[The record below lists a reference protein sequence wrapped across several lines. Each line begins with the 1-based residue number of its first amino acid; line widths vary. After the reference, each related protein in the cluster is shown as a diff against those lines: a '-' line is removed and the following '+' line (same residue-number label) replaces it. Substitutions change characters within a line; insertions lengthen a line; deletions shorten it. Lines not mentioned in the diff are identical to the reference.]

1 MKEQLAISNEKSE
14 DCCPAYRQSSL
25 LCFLLFALLMSCTF
39 DYGSQESDKNQ
50 PDVIME
56 SVEYV
61 RMRSA
66 DPQARFQ
73 AERAERYEE
82 RGIMELLNFS
92 FEQFG
97 SQGDDVNAYGRAG
110 SGSVDIDSGD
120 IRMDNM
126 VRIEVE
132 SEDIVIETLWLE
144 WKDKDR
150 LLFGGDEEEV
160 IVQQQNGTIFN
171 GVGFRADARRR
182 TWEFSSNVGGT
193 YIHEDDEEE
202 EVEEESDGETSA
214 SEEAAA
220 SGEAV
225 ADGMQ
230 TEEGTAS
237 DGIENEAETETSSD
251 ESSAGGMEA

>member
-1 MKEQLAISNEKSE
+1 MEYSYELKVKSE
-14 DCCPAYRQSSL
+14 MSIFFNLKLVTICSL
-25 LCFLLFALLMSCTF
+25 LILLLFPVSCTF

-82 RGIMELLNFS
+82 RGIMELVNFS

-97 SQGDDVNAYGRAG
+97 NQGDDVNAYGRAG

-120 IRMDNM
+120 IRMDNV

-132 SEDIVIETLWLE
+132 SEDIIIETLWLE

-160 IVQQQNGTIFN
+160 IVQQQNGTTFN

-182 TWEFSSNVGGT
+182 TWEFSGIVEGT
-193 YIHEDDEEE
+193 YVYEDDEEE
-202 EVEEESDGETSA
+202 EEESEEESSV
-214 SEEAAA
+214 SEEA
-220 SGEAV
+220 V
-225 ADGMQ
+225 TDGMQ
-230 TEEGTAS
+230 SEGDTAP
-237 DGIENEAETETSSD
+237 DGIESETE
-251 ESSAGGMEA
+251 AGISGNEPSVDGMEA